1 MKRCPT
7 CSRTYLDENLSYCT
21 DDGTPLVEQS
31 TSSSFDP
38 QATLLSQSPPT
49 TNESNVPPPTQAYR
63 ADEMPGWQTPGSWSQ
78 PSAPSPPQP
87 STPSWQTPS
96 QPPAQQSWQT
106 PSQPPAQQS
115 WMPPPPPNAGMGM
128 NKSQQNP
135 LAIAS
140 LAVGIF
146 SMTIGLCCYMGF
158 VAGPVAI
165 GLGAVALS
173 QLKNNPM
180 QSGPSKGMAIAGIVT
195 GAAALAILMI
205 FIILG
210 VAMRGFS

>member
-7 CSRTYLDENLSYCT
+7 CNRTFLDEHLSYCT

-38 QATLLSQSPPT
+38 QATLLSTPPPT
-49 TNESNVPPPTQAYR
+49 TNKSNVPPPTQAYR

-78 PSAPSPPQP
+78 PSASPPPQP
-87 STPSWQTPS
+87 
-96 QPPAQQSWQT
+96 PAPSWQT

-115 WMPPPPPNAGMGM
+115 WMPPPPPSAGLGM
-128 NKSQQNP
+128 SKSQQNP

-180 QSGPSKGMAIAGIVT
+180 QSGSSKGMAIAGIVT
-195 GAAALAILMI
+195 GAAALAIMMI
-205 FIILG
+205 FLILG
-210 VAMRGFS
+210 VALRSF